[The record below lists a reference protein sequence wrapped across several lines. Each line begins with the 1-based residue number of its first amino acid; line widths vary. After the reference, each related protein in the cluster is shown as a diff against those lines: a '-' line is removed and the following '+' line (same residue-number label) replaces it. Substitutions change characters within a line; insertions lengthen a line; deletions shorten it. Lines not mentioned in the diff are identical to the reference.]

1 LITFVYVNDERIHD
15 QGFDHRQNGLLVVRA
30 GRQDGNRRSGSVL
43 RILTKEN
50 DYIGATM
57 KKLAIYAGLFAVL
70 ASPFAALAA
79 PAAQSSTRS
88 NSDSVT
94 ITGRVSCSRFGG
106 GTVTPR
112 KGMSVAQTIQYCA
125 NFMGGQYT
133 IVSGNKIFRL
143 TGDKNVL
150 AKMSGQDVTVAGRL
164 NTDEPTASYALMG
177 TVEATSVAPAKN

>member
-1 LITFVYVNDERIHD
+1 VNDERIRD
-15 QGFDHRQNGLLVVRA
+15 GTFDHRWDGLLTVQT
-30 GRQDGNRRSGSVL
+30 GRQDRKLRSGSVY
-43 RILTKEN
+43 RIFTREN
-50 DYIGATM
+50 DYKGATM
-57 KKLAIYAGLFAVL
+57 KKVAIYAGLFAVL

-79 PAAQSSTRS
+79 PAAQSSMKADS
-88 NSDSVT
+88 NTVT

-125 NFMGGQYT
+125 NFQGADYT
-133 IVSGNKIFRL
+133 IVSGNKIYRL

-150 AKMSGQDVTVAGRL
+150 AKMSGQNVTVAGRL

>member
-1 LITFVYVNDERIHD
+1 
-15 QGFDHRQNGLLVVRA
+15 
-30 GRQDGNRRSGSVL
+30 
-43 RILTKEN
+43 
-50 DYIGATM
+50 M
-57 KKLAIYAGLFAVL
+57 KNVAIYAGLFAVL

-79 PAAQSSTRS
+79 PAAQSSAKS

-94 ITGRVSCSRFGG
+94 ITGKVSCSRFGG

-133 IVSGNKIFRL
+133 IVSGNKIYRL

-150 AKMSGQDVTVAGRL
+150 AKMSGQAVTVAGRL